1 MCVQNRGCVR
11 RLSNLPIVKLKKS
24 SFHRNISLFPIFPA
38 FLIVRV
44 IFRNHFSLISLG
56 TYCRENSSIQLYF
69 SFFRLPVEILT
80 CNGGFLQLPTASYM
94 TLWCGITSSYR
105 PYGAS
110 DCRSC
115 MPTLY
120 SRVDC
125 RSVWCRGC
133 IVFKR
138 SGRMLQGLQ
147 ILNAILSRRV
157 LKFVFIFLFKFGFSL
172 EFSLV
177 LKYS

>member
-1 MCVQNRGCVR
+1 
-11 RLSNLPIVKLKKS
+11 
-24 SFHRNISLFPIFPA
+24 
-38 FLIVRV
+38 
-44 IFRNHFSLISLG
+44 
-56 TYCRENSSIQLYF
+56 
-69 SFFRLPVEILT
+69 
-80 CNGGFLQLPTASYM
+80 
-94 TLWCGITSSYR
+94 
-105 PYGAS
+105 
-110 DCRSC
+110 

-157 LKFVFIFLFKFGFSL
+157 FKFVFIFLFKFGFSL
-172 EFSLV
+172 GFSLV